1 MKPES
6 IAAAVIMLLLIIGLT
21 IAAGLGYRYSSASSR
36 AETAES
42 QVTLQ
47 ARVIQI
53 QADNIAAFQTISG
66 DVQKKNRAVDAGT
79 EEKTIEYRTILK
91 REKTCDM
98 PVPADVS
105 GGLLEYTNSLRSSA
119 VHANTDGSDKPST
132 GTITAGELTYCQAVL
147 WITPLL
153 AAIEKANNQL
163 AGIRQIEQKRQETK

>member
-1 MKPES
+1 VKPES

-66 DVQKKNRAVDAGT
+66 DVQEKQGSRCRYRG
-79 EEKTIEYRTILK
+79 KTIEYRTILK

-119 VHANTDGSDKPST
+119 VHAYTDGSDKPST